1 MTVLSECMQNYC
13 VPFSL
18 LTKKATVSVTVD
30 EDLSIVNNSLPE
42 SGVLTIF
49 RGSSASFN
57 LKLRPRAIG
66 QLTVTVSAVG
76 DHGERD
82 TVRKLLNVKV
92 QIMCLHSICKNEFKQ
107 LDCQVFYFVMCF
119 VKCKTSPFLAWL

>member
-1 MTVLSECMQNYC
+1 MTVTILWHMYSI
-13 VPFSL
+13 
-18 LTKKATVSVTVD
+18 KKATVSVTVD

-49 RGSSASFN
+49 RGNSASFN

-76 DHGERD
+76 DRGERD

-92 QIMCLHSICKNEFKQ
+92 QIMCFHSI
-107 LDCQVFYFVMCF
+107 
-119 VKCKTSPFLAWL
+119 

>member
-1 MTVLSECMQNYC
+1 MTVTVLFCMH
-13 VPFSL
+13 

-30 EDLSIVNNSLPE
+30 DELSIVNSLPE
-42 SGVLTIF
+42 SGALTVI

-76 DHGERD
+76 DGGERD

-92 QIMCLHSICKNEFKQ
+92 GIMCFIQ
-107 LDCQVFYFVMCF
+107 
-119 VKCKTSPFLAWL
+119 

>member
-1 MTVLSECMQNYC
+1 MVTVFVCMQNHC
-13 VPFSL
+13 VPFSF

-30 EDLSIVNNSLPE
+30 NDLSIVNNSLPE
-42 SGVLTIF
+42 SGALTVI

-66 QLTVTVSAVG
+66 QLTVAVSVVG

-92 QIMCLHSICKNEFKQ
+92 LIYFQPSVKKNGKAQ
-107 LDCQVFYFVMCF
+107 
-119 VKCKTSPFLAWL
+119 

>member
-1 MTVLSECMQNYC
+1 MQNYC

-18 LTKKATVSVTVD
+18 LTKKATLSVTVD
-30 EDLSIVNNSLPE
+30 DDLSIVNNSLPD

-76 DHGERD
+76 DRGERD
-82 TVRKLLNVKV
+82 TIRKLLNVKV
-92 QIMCLHSICKNEFKQ
+92 SVYLHQTRLKKKWNGPNLFWFIGF
-107 LDCQVFYFVMCF
+107 FMPY
-119 VKCKTSPFLAWL
+119 AWCAN

>member
-1 MTVLSECMQNYC
+1 MTVTVLFCMH
-13 VPFSL
+13 

-30 EDLSIVNNSLPE
+30 DDLSIVNNSLPE
-42 SGVLTIF
+42 SGVLTVI

-66 QLTVTVSAVG
+66 QLTVTVSVMG

-82 TVRKLLNVKV
+82 TIRKLLNVKV
-92 QIMCLHSICKNEFKQ
+92 LIYFQPSVKKNGNELQILLHVHDVPAVIHLYNIF
-107 LDCQVFYFVMCF
+107 
-119 VKCKTSPFLAWL
+119 PH

>member
-1 MTVLSECMQNYC
+1 MTVTVLFCMH
-13 VPFSL
+13 

-30 EDLSIVNNSLPE
+30 DELSIVNSLPE
-42 SGVLTIF
+42 SGVLTVI

-76 DHGERD
+76 DGGERD

-92 QIMCLHSICKNEFKQ
+92 GIMCFIE
-107 LDCQVFYFVMCF
+107 
-119 VKCKTSPFLAWL
+119 

>member
-1 MTVLSECMQNYC
+1 MTVTVLFCMH
-13 VPFSL
+13 
-18 LTKKATVSVTVD
+18 LTKKATVSVAVD
-30 EDLSIVNNSLPE
+30 DELSIVNSLPE
-42 SGVLTIF
+42 SGALTVI

-76 DHGERD
+76 DGGERD

-92 QIMCLHSICKNEFKQ
+92 GIMCFIQ
-107 LDCQVFYFVMCF
+107 
-119 VKCKTSPFLAWL
+119 

>member
-1 MTVLSECMQNYC
+1 MTVTVLFCMH
-13 VPFSL
+13 

-30 EDLSIVNNSLPE
+30 DDLSIVNNSLPE
-42 SGVLTIF
+42 SGVLTVI

-92 QIMCLHSICKNEFKQ
+92 GIMCFH
-107 LDCQVFYFVMCF
+107 
-119 VKCKTSPFLAWL
+119 

>member
-1 MTVLSECMQNYC
+1 MTVTVLFCMH
-13 VPFSL
+13 

-30 EDLSIVNNSLPE
+30 DELSIVNSLPE
-42 SGVLTIF
+42 SGVLTIS
-49 RGSSASFN
+49 RGSSAPFS

-76 DHGERD
+76 DGGERD

-92 QIMCLHSICKNEFKQ
+92 LIYFQLSVKKNGKAHAMNYNF
-107 LDCQVFYFVMCF
+107 FVSC
-119 VKCKTSPFLAWL
+119 A